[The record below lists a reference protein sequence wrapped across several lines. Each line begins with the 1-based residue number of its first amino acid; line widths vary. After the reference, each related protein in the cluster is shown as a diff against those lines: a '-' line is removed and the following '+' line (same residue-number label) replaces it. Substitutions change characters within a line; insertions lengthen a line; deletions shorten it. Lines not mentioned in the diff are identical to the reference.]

1 MVCLP
6 QAFLCFWKVSAVI
19 VLFSVAKIWD
29 TYVVW
34 SIPVSGLLRKKKRC
48 PSLEV
53 WQEVPVFSWRIS
65 AFPELAK
72 LQVSEN
78 LLVALA
84 QDDHGCR
91 CSLMW
96 LMLIEVV
103 S

>member
-1 MVCLP
+1 M
-6 QAFLCFWKVSAVI
+6 
-19 VLFSVAKIWD
+19 AKIWD

-34 SIPVSGLLRKKKRC
+34 SILVSGLLRKKCC

-53 WQEVPVFSWRIS
+53 WQEVPVFSGWIS

-84 QDDHGCR
+84 QDDCGCG